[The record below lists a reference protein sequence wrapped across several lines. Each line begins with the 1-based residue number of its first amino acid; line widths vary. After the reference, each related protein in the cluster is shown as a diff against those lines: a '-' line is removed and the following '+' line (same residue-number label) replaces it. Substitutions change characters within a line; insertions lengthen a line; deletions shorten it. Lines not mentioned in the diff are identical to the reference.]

1 MIEYADMVAFV
12 KRFAG
17 SGIPLLEDVAN
28 LWDGMLG
35 EQLSE
40 DDLIIQ
46 GEYVARST
54 RVSLADVFTLA
65 GLMEDTSGH

>member
-1 MIEYADMVAFV
+1 MEYTIGDLVAFV

-54 RVSLADVFTLA
+54 RVSLDDIFTLA
-65 GLMEDTSGH
+65 GLMEDTSE

>member
-1 MIEYADMVAFV
+1 MEYADMVAFV

-28 LWDGMLG
+28 LWDAMLG
-35 EQLSE
+35 ERLTE
-40 DDLIIQ
+40 DELVIK

-54 RVSLADVFTLA
+54 RVSLADVFTIA
-65 GLMEDTSGH
+65 GLMEDNG